1 MIPHMKIR
9 FPLLLTVF
17 LAMAAV
23 QSATRVSEFYATRD
37 PSAGVLVWSTEE
49 ESSLARFE
57 IERSSDRIRWIH
69 IGKTAAA
76 GDSWQKRTYSY
87 RDNTIF
93 KTGVNTLYYRLLLID
108 RSGNSQVFD
117 IIASAE
123 GQSGIKHTWGS
134 IKAMFR

>member
-1 MIPHMKIR
+1 MIKFRLP
-9 FPLLLTVF
+9 FFLLVF
-17 LAMAAV
+17 LVLTALRA
-23 QSATRVSEFYATRD
+23 ATRVSEFYATRD
-37 PSAGVLVWSTEE
+37 QSAVVLVWSTEE
-49 ESSLARFE
+49 ETGLSRFE
-57 IERSSDRIRWIH
+57 IERSGDRMRWIQV
-69 IGKTAAA
+69 GKTPAA

-93 KTGVNTLYYRLLLID
+93 KTGVNTLYYRLILVD

-123 GQSGIKHTWGS
+123 GQSGIRHTWGS